1 MSQKVEVIRLYKIED
16 ACAMVRVSRTKP
28 KRFVRHEPRQ
38 SVSHEPNQS
47 FKQTTIHPIFSNL
60 IALLLGKI
68 TTELYFCAFYTYGQS
83 NYRRYYHR
91 SS

>member
-16 ACAMVRVSRTKP
+16 ACAMVRVSRAKL

-38 SVSHEPNQS
+38 SEPNQS

>member
-16 ACAMVRVSRTKP
+16 ACAMVRVSRIIP
-28 KRFVRHEPRQ
+28 KRFVRDEPRQ
-38 SVSHEPNQS
+38 SEPNQS